1 MINKKTF
8 ILTKKLVLEFLT
20 HHKLMS
26 IATCGDFPWIA
37 SVYYTFD
44 KDLNIYFLSAPS
56 TLHAKHIL
64 QNPKIAVSI
73 ADSHQGISSKKR
85 GLQISGEAHQISGTA
100 KIKRVLQLWKSALGV
115 VDPTLTHK
123 VATGKMFKI
132 IPKRIKLFDQE
143 LFDVEDG
150 KEPVLE
156 L

>member
-1 MINKKTF
+1 MT
-8 ILTKKLVLEFLT
+8 ILTKELILEFLSQQ
-20 HHKLMS
+20 KLMS
-26 IATCGDFPWIA
+26 VATYGDFPWIA

-44 KDLNIYFLSAPS
+44 KDLNIYFLSDPS

-64 QNPKIAVSI
+64 QNPHVAVSI

-100 KIKRVLQLWKSALGV
+100 KIKHVLQLWKSALGV
-115 VDPTLTHK
+115 VDPSLTLK

-132 IPKRIKLFDQE
+132 TPKRIKLFDQE
-143 LFDVEDG
+143 LFEVEDG
-150 KEPVLE
+150 REPVLE